1 MQILSCLKVNKKS
14 IDQQIQMQEYE
25 ETRNRSINNFKKM
38 YVERHFLSSEKS
50 FNKTLPEVY
59 FSCQHEIV
67 HLNTSPYTICTTVL
81 KKPQTKQNLEI
92 DRKKG
97 KLAKTLVFQK
107 QELFYK
113 EKCSNIQLSFH
124 TLDFHFKKTA
134 DYLSFK
140 EM

>member
-1 MQILSCLKVNKKS
+1 MYMRRQG
-14 IDQQIQMQEYE
+14 IDPS
-25 ETRNRSINNFKKM
+25 TSFKKYI

-50 FNKTLPEVY
+50 FNNTLPEVY
-59 FSCQHEIV
+59 FSCEYEIV
-67 HLNTSPYTICTTVL
+67 HLNNSPYTTCTTL
-81 KKPQTKQNLEI
+81 LNKTKQNLEI

-97 KLAKTLVFQK
+97 KLAKALVFQR

-113 EKCSNIQLSFH
+113 EKCSNVQLSFH